1 MTHQARNQWKMLST
15 AIALASEKHHGV
27 LDKGG
32 KPYILHVLR
41 VMNAMPEDDPELR
54 QIAVMHDVVEDTDVT
69 FEQLIQM
76 GFSARVVD
84 ALVRLTHMPHDS
96 YTNYIRGINANDDS
110 RQVKLA
116 DLKDNSNITR
126 LKGVSEK
133 DINRMIKYQRS
144 YLYLTGKMSE
154 YEYVNGVNHNV

>member
-1 MTHQARNQWKMLST
+1 MTKEARNQWKMLST

-27 LDKGG
+27 LDRGG
-32 KPYILHVLR
+32 KPYTLHVLR
-41 VMNAMPEDDPELR
+41 VMDAMPEYDPELR

-69 FEQLIQM
+69 FERLIEM

-84 ALVRLTHMPHDS
+84 ALVALTHMPQDS
-96 YTNYIRGINANDDS
+96 YTHYIRTIKQNADA

-133 DINRMIKYQRS
+133 DINRMVKYQRS
-144 YLYLTGKMSE
+144 FLYLTEKMSE
-154 YEYVNGVNHNV
+154 YEYINGDEANG